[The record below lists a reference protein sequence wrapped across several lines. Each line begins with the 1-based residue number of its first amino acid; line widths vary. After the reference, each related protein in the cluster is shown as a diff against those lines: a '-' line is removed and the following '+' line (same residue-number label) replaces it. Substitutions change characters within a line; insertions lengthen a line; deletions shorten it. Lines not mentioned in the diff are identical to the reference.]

1 MLKKIIILVSIM
13 VLMVSI
19 SYASKWTLY
28 KTFYVDTTISPG
40 ISYLWLAADAN
51 SNLYVS
57 GFNSSAAATPINFF
71 KISDWLYGSPTFLAF
86 DTSTM
91 AMPQYRGGLGIDVDA
106 DGNIYG
112 AVETGAAGSSYY
124 KIWNS
129 SLAEVT
135 TVLNPSSGRPT
146 GLAVDHDVTN
156 PKGRHLFHGDLVN
169 GKIRARNMLDQS
181 ITGVTPWNQL
191 KPGTYPRDIVIQ
203 PIAGTDSVYN
213 LWVTRSRDIL
223 RFNNVS
229 GRAIE
234 DDTTGILVYACD
246 TIADNVDQNA
256 SGLGIAYDN
265 VKNTIIYSGGSETT
279 SLSGIGHTMQIINAT
294 TGAVIQVLGTPDE
307 MGNDDTHFNFP
318 SDAVVV
324 TSAGKRF
331 LVVSDYGNWRM
342 KVYTSTIPVT
352 PAAPIPINP
361 GGSVEVSAD
370 TTVAVGT
377 ITWTMSTTGLGQL
390 SSATGP
396 TVTFTAETGAIYGSL
411 TITATDSD
419 GDTGTTALITIT
431 PTSTT
436 LATENIELVVPR
448 SQRLGELFE

>member
-1 MLKKIIILVSIM
+1 MLKKIIVLIAIM
-13 VLMVSI
+13 LLSTSFVF
-19 SYASKWTLY
+19 ASKWSLY
-28 KTFYVDTTISPG
+28 KTFNVDTAQAPG
-40 ISYLWLAADAN
+40 ISYLWMAADAN
-51 SNLYVS
+51 NNIYVS
-57 GFNSSAAATPINFF
+57 GFNSNAAATPINFF
-71 KISDWLYGSPTFLAF
+71 KISDWLYGSPAFLVF

-112 AVETGAAGSSYY
+112 AVETGNNLTSYY

-129 SLAEVT
+129 SLAEIT
-135 TVLNPSSGRPT
+135 TVLNPCSGRPT
-146 GLAVDHDVTN
+146 GLVIDNDATN
-156 PKGRHLFHGDLVN
+156 ANGRHLYYGDLLN

-181 ITGVTPWNQL
+181 PTGVNPWGQII
-191 KPGTYPRDIVIQ
+191 PGTYPRDMVIQ
-203 PIAGTDSVYN
+203 PIAGTDTVYN
-213 LWVTRSRDIL
+213 LWVTRNRDIL
-223 RFNNVS
+223 RYNNVS
-229 GRAIE
+229 GRDIE
-234 DDTTGILVYACD
+234 ADTTSVLHYACD
-246 TIADNVDQNA
+246 TLVDNVDQNA
-256 SGLGIAYDN
+256 SGIGIAYDS

-342 KVYTSTIPVT
+342 KVYSSDIPVT
-352 PAAPIPINP
+352 PNTPKAINP
-361 GGSVEVSAD
+361 GGSVDVSAD
-370 TTVAVGT
+370 TTNTVGT
-377 ITWTMSTTGLGQL
+377 ITWTISTTGLGQL

-396 TVTFTAETGAIYGSL
+396 SITFTAETGAISGSL
-411 TITATDSD
+411 TITATDAE
-419 GDTGTTALITIT
+419 GDTGTTAVITVT
-431 PTSTT
+431 PTSTP
-436 LATENIELVVPR
+436 LATEKIEIVIPR

>member
-1 MLKKIIILVSIM
+1 MTNKLIIFVAILVLLASF
-13 VLMVSI
+13 SF
-19 SYASKWTLY
+19 ASKWTLY
-28 KTFYVDTTISPG
+28 KTFDVDTAQTPG

-51 SNLYVS
+51 ANLYAS
-57 GFNSSAAATPINFF
+57 GFNSNAAATPINFY
-71 KISDWLYGSPTFLAF
+71 KISNWLNGTPTFLVF

-129 SLAEVT
+129 SLAEIT
-135 TVLNPSSGRPT
+135 TVYNPSSGRPT
-146 GLAVDHDVTN
+146 GLAIDNDVTN
-156 PKGRHLFHGDLVN
+156 ANGRHLYHGDLLN
-169 GKIRARNMLDQS
+169 GKIRVRNMLDQS
-181 ITGVTPWNQL
+181 IAGGSSYDQL
-191 KPGTYPRDIVIQ
+191 KPGTYPRDMVVQ
-203 PIAGTDSVYN
+203 PIAGTDTVYN

-223 RFNNVS
+223 RYNNVS

-234 DDTTGILVYACD
+234 EDTTNILRYACD
-246 TIADNVDQNA
+246 TVVDNVDQNA
-256 SGLGIAYDN
+256 SGLGIAYDGI
-265 VKNTIIYSGGSETT
+265 KNTIIYSGGSETT

-294 TGAVIQVLGTPDE
+294 TGAVVQVLGTPDE
-307 MGNDDTHFNFP
+307 MGDDDAHFNFP

-324 TSAGKRF
+324 TAEGKRF
-331 LVVSDYGNWRM
+331 LVVSDYGNWQM
-342 KVYTSTIPVT
+342 KVYTSSIPVT
-352 PAAPIPINP
+352 PAIPTSVTP
-361 GGSVEVSAD
+361 GGSVEISAD
-370 TTVAVGT
+370 TTSAVGT

-396 TVTFTAETGAIYGSL
+396 SVTFTAETGAISGSL
-411 TITATDSD
+411 TITATDSE

-431 PTSTT
+431 PTSTS
-436 LATENIELVVPR
+436 LAPEKVELIVPR